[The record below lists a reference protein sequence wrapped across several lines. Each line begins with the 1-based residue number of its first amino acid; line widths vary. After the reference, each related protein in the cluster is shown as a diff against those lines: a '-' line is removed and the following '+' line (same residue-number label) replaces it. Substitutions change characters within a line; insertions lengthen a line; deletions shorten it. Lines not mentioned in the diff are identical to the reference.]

1 MMYLSDINRIHNCWN
16 RFGKEYVVSNILLCQ
31 FFSCSQQLKI
41 TKLHTRENFKS
52 TRKNSGPQNT
62 HRIKFWTH
70 EILARKNVGTSKY
83 SKENIL
89 NPLIT
94 TRKYFELTKH
104 QRKNNFGTIKY
115 PRRHDGTM
123 ALNPQDT
130 KWHATHGI

>member
-1 MMYLSDINRIHNCWN
+1 MRTNNR
-16 RFGKEYVVSNILLCQ
+16 
-31 FFSCSQQLKI
+31 
-41 TKLHTRENFKS
+41 KLRNYTREKILNPPG
-52 TRKNSGPQNT
+52 KNSGPRNT

-94 TRKYFELTKH
+94 TRKYFGLTKH
-104 QRKNNFGTIKY
+104 QRKNNFGPIKY

-130 KWHATHGI
+130 Q